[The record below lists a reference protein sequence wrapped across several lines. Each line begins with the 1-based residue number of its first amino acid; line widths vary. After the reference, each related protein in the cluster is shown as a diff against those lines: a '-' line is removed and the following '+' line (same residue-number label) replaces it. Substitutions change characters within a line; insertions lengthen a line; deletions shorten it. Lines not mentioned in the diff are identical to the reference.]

1 MIVFQNPG
9 LIPLEAVTT
18 MGVSVKA
25 EGAIGFFG
33 TGVKFAIATVL
44 RLGGSVTIYRGYEAH
59 RFTTREMVVQG
70 AQGQAET
77 FQQVCMNGQPLG
89 FTTQL
94 GRNWEAWMA
103 WREFATNAKDEG
115 GRNWFSKGG
124 EIAGGEN
131 MTTILVEN
139 CPAFEE
145 AHKDRHQILLET
157 EPLFANDYVEIHPGR
172 GSEYVFYRGV
182 RVHTSARR
190 TALVYNVKRKLELT
204 EDRTN
209 RWDFQVHDAIVSGLT
224 DCKDAELLRAALDCG
239 ESFLEHHLSFQSF
252 AQPSEEFVTVSGQ
265 LALGKAAAPRANP
278 SVVANVRRAQLA
290 KMEPSENM
298 ALNEVQVA
306 MLNRAKT
313 MLRDGGY
320 DVDQFPVVIAETL
333 GAEIHGMARDGKIFV
348 SALAFNKGTRELAA
362 TLFEEFAHLKS
373 GQADCTRGFQNWLFD
388 QLLCRIEAEQ
398 GEPF

>member
-33 TGVKFAIATVL
+33 TGVKFAVATVL

-70 AQGQAET
+70 AQGQTET
-77 FQQVCMNGQPLG
+77 FQQVCMDGEPLG

-115 GRNWFSKGG
+115 GRNWYSKGG
-124 EIAGGEN
+124 ELAGGEN
-131 MTTILVEN
+131 MTTILVEG
-139 CPAFEE
+139 CPEFEE

-157 EPLFANDYVEIHPGR
+157 EPLFENDQIEIHPGR
-172 GSEYVFYRGV
+172 GSNYVYYRGV
-182 RVHTSARR
+182 RIHRSTRP
-190 TALVYNVKRKLELT
+190 TAMVYNVKRQLQLT
-204 EDRTN
+204 EDRTAA
-209 RWDFQVHDAIVSGLT
+209 WEFQIHEAIVNGLT
-224 DCKDAELLRAALDCG
+224 TCTDTELLRAALECG
-239 ESFLEHHLSFQSF
+239 EGFVEHHLAFHSWNP
-252 AQPSEEFVTVSGQ
+252 PSEQFVAIGAQ
-265 LALGKAAAPRANP
+265 LAHGAAAAPKANP
-278 SVVANVRRAQLA
+278 TVVASARRAALANMQPSDSMTLTDVQSFMLMRAKAKLAAAGYNPDEFPLICAASLGTGVHGLA
-290 KMEPSENM
+290 K
-298 ALNEVQVA
+298 
-306 MLNRAKT
+306 
-313 MLRDGGY
+313 
-320 DVDQFPVVIAETL
+320 
-333 GAEIHGMARDGKIFV
+333 DGKIFV
-348 SALAFNKGTRELAA
+348 SPLAFEKGTRELAA
-362 TLFEEFAHLKS
+362 TLLEEFAHLKS
-373 GQADCTRGFQNWLFD
+373 GQLDCTRGFQNWLFD